1 LNCWRAWQIMALE
14 GAMVEQEDVGLG
26 HERRLAALERDVA
39 IIKSNYATKEDIA
52 RMETQMAR
60 METQIAR
67 METQM
72 ARMETRLV
80 KWLIGAMAASLVGV
94 IGTALNVAKLFIS

>member
-1 LNCWRAWQIMALE
+1 
-14 GAMVEQEDVGLG
+14 MVDDQKDAGQG

-60 METQIAR
+60 MET
-67 METQM
+67 
-72 ARMETRLV
+72 RLV
-80 KWLIGAMAASLVGV
+80 KWVIGAMAASLVSV
-94 IGTALNVAKLFIS
+94 IGTALTVAKLFIS